1 MKYTWCVP
9 VTSVCSV
16 LHMASNH
23 TGSTSEAEPSACT
36 GSFILRIDSI
46 PYAVP
51 VCLPAFLTHSVQLW
65 WTRSR
70 ETLLG
75 HLWNVLRLI
84 GWQHCN
90 DKSHICGKIIFPIEW
105 AACFFLKWVH
115 EISNYTKWR
124 KHEESV
130 TFSYSLRKS
139 NTDCFCFS
147 AAQTSNAYNLWA
159 SIYVFKCKSESPQP
173 ATGLTEAN
181 IYAHFHIRSQFRN
194 NK

>member
-1 MKYTWCVP
+1 MCACDVCLFR
-9 VTSVCSV
+9 TSHGFKSHWEHFRSRAFSLHRVFYFENWQHSLCCSC
-16 LHMASNH
+16 L
-23 TGSTSEAEPSACT
+23 PS
-36 GSFILRIDSI
+36 
-46 PYAVP
+46 
-51 VCLPAFLTHSVQLW
+51 CLPAFLTHSVQLW

-90 DKSHICGKIIFPIEW
+90 DKSHICGKFIFPIEW

-130 TFSYSLRKS
+130 TFSYSMRKS
-139 NTDCFCFS
+139 NTDCFSLS

-159 SIYVFKCKSESPQP
+159 SIYVFKCISKSPQP

-181 IYAHFHIRSQFRN
+181 IYAHFHICSQFRN